1 MTCYFSAIYSTQLY
15 HVGTVGGAMVASQYS
30 MKGGVYGRI
39 ATVRLSSRG
48 VEV

>member
-1 MTCYFSAIYSTQLY
+1 MITSSTAPIL
-15 HVGTVGGAMVASQYS
+15 VDIMGTVGGAMVASQYS